1 MSQVTFPSHLGITE
15 TRLHRYKT
23 PLEAEYILSG
33 RLAAYATCVAS
44 WRCLHPTPSLSL
56 HTCTYTPEEET
67 TKEPC
72 FKAQKTVHAL
82 GRPAPPPAHQALITS
97 VTGGTPH
104 FALVCQTPAFCT
116 QEGRKKVHTGGAFLD
131 VYSCTR

>member
-1 MSQVTFPSHLGITE
+1 VGVACARVHTHAGGEAERCEAKAAAVSQVTFPSHLGITE

-67 TKEPC
+67 SKEPR
-72 FKAQKTVHAL
+72 F
-82 GRPAPPPAHQALITS
+82 S
-97 VTGGTPH
+97 
-104 FALVCQTPAFCT
+104 
-116 QEGRKKVHTGGAFLD
+116 
-131 VYSCTR
+131 